1 MIDVGGGDSRL
12 VDHLIARGLRCVTV
26 VDISRAALER
36 AKQRLTDAP
45 VTWIE
50 ADVAGQWS
58 AVPVDFWHDRAVFHF
73 LTDAADR
80 ARYVEQL
87 RRMLK
92 PGGQA
97 IIATFALDGPEQCS
111 GLPVVRYSGETLV
124 RELGPEFR
132 LVQTIAETHRT
143 PTGGAQAF
151 LYNRFS
157 RG

>member
-1 MIDVGGGDSRL
+1 
-12 VDHLIARGLRCVTV
+12 
-26 VDISRAALER
+26 
-36 AKQRLTDAP
+36 
-45 VTWIE
+45 
-50 ADVAGQWS
+50 
-58 AVPVDFWHDRAVFHF
+58 
-73 LTDAADR
+73 
-80 ARYVEQL
+80 
-87 RRMLK
+87 MLK

-151 LYNRFS
+151 LYHRFS